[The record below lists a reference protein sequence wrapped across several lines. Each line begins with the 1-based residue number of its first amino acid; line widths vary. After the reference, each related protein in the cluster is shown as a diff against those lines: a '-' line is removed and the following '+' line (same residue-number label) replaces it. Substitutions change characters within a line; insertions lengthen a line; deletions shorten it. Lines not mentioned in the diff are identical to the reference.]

1 MRVPPRDVIVI
12 EACVL
17 SLASNVKQP
26 YYLQKAK
33 DWLQNFG
40 ALTLSAIH
48 SSEDIGSDTHLT
60 DDVNKQTSNTPVYFN
75 QVAYLAFAQPMDY
88 WQWLQ
93 LTKKF
98 EQQQDRLLY
107 QKPAVTLDIDIIAV
121 KCLYQ
126 IDNIDNKLD
135 EKGNRFVLFAQ
146 SENHWLGIR
155 RRFPLAC
162 YDHVGIVDLSK
173 NIDLSLSFIRSF

>member
-1 MRVPPRDVIVI
+1 MSVPPRDVIVI

-40 ALTLSAIH
+40 TLTLSAIH
-48 SSEDIGSDTHLT
+48 PSEDIRIDNNLH
-60 DDVNKQTSNTPVYFN
+60 DDLNKQTSNTLVYFN
-75 QVAYLAFAQPMDY
+75 QVAYLDFEQPIDY

-98 EQQQDRLLY
+98 EQQQDRLEY

-121 KCLYQ
+121 KCLHQ
-126 IDNIDNKLD
+126 IDNIDQSLD
-135 EKGNRFVLFAQ
+135 EKGNRFVLFAKSANQ
-146 SENHWLGIR
+146 WLGIR

-162 YDHVGIVDLSK
+162 YDQVGIVDLSK
-173 NIDLSLSFIRSF
+173 NIDLSFIRSF

>member
-1 MRVPPRDVIVI
+1 MSVPPRDVIVI

-17 SLASNVKQP
+17 SLASNVKQL

-40 ALTLSAIH
+40 TLTLSAIH
-48 SSEDIGSDTHLT
+48 SSEDTCSDNNLN
-60 DDVNKQTSNTPVYFN
+60 DDLNKQTSNTPVYFN
-75 QVAYLAFAQPMDY
+75 QVAYLDFAQPMDY

-93 LTKKF
+93 LTKQF

-121 KCLYQ
+121 KCLHQ
-126 IDNIDNKLD
+126 IDNIDQSLD
-135 EKGNRFVLFAQ
+135 EKGNRFMLFAQ
-146 SENHWLGIR
+146 SENQWLGIR

-162 YDHVGIVDLSK
+162 YDHVGILDLSK
-173 NIDLSLSFIRSF
+173 NIDLSFIRSF

>member
-1 MRVPPRDVIVI
+1 MSVPPRDVIVI

-40 ALTLSAIH
+40 TLTLSAIH
-48 SSEDIGSDTHLT
+48 SSEDIRIDSNLN
-60 DDVNKQTSNTPVYFN
+60 DDVNSQTSNTPVYFN
-75 QVAYLAFAQPMDY
+75 QVAYLAFAQPIDY

-93 LTKKF
+93 LTKNF

-121 KCLYQ
+121 KCLHQ
-126 IDNIDNKLD
+126 IDNIDQSLD

-146 SENHWLGIR
+146 AANQWLGIR

-162 YDHVGIVDLSK
+162 YDQVGIVDLSK
-173 NIDLSLSFIRSF
+173 NIDLSFIRSF

>member
-1 MRVPPRDVIVI
+1 MSVPPRDVIVI

-40 ALTLSAIH
+40 TLTLSAIH
-48 SSEDIGSDTHLT
+48 PSEDIRIDNNLH
-60 DDVNKQTSNTPVYFN
+60 DDLNKQTSNTPVYFN
-75 QVAYLAFAQPMDY
+75 QVAYLDFAQPIDY

-107 QKPAVTLDIDIIAV
+107 QKPAVTLDVDIIAV
-121 KCLYQ
+121 KCLHQ
-126 IDNIDNKLD
+126 IDNIDQSLD
-135 EKGNRFVLFAQ
+135 EKGNRFVLFAK
-146 SENHWLGIR
+146 SENQWLGIR

-162 YDHVGIVDLSK
+162 YDQVGIVDLSK
-173 NIDLSLSFIRSF
+173 NIDLSFIRNF

>member
-1 MRVPPRDVIVI
+1 MSVPPRDVIVI

-40 ALTLSAIH
+40 TLTLSAIH
-48 SSEDIGSDTHLT
+48 PSEDIRIDNNLH
-60 DDVNKQTSNTPVYFN
+60 DDLNKQTSNTPVYFN
-75 QVAYLAFAQPMDY
+75 QVAYLDFEQPMDY
-88 WQWLQ
+88 WQWLK
-93 LTKKF
+93 LTKQF

-121 KCLYQ
+121 KCLHQ
-126 IDNIDNKLD
+126 IDNIDQSLD
-135 EKGNRFVLFAQ
+135 EKGNRFVLFAT
-146 SENHWLGIR
+146 SENQWLGIR

-162 YDHVGIVDLSK
+162 YDQVGIVDLSK
-173 NIDLSLSFIRSF
+173 NIDLSFIRSF

>member
-1 MRVPPRDVIVI
+1 MSVPPRDVIVI

-26 YYLQKAK
+26 YYLQKAE

-40 ALTLSAIH
+40 TLTLSAIH
-48 SSEDIGSDTHLT
+48 PSEDIRIDNNLH
-60 DDVNKQTSNTPVYFN
+60 DDLNKQTPNRRVYFN
-75 QVAYLAFAQPMDY
+75 QVAYLDFAQPMDY

-93 LTKKF
+93 LTKQF

-121 KCLYQ
+121 KCLHQ
-126 IDNIDNKLD
+126 IDNIDQSLD
-135 EKGNRFVLFAQ
+135 EKGNRFVLFAKSANQ
-146 SENHWLGIR
+146 WLGIR

-162 YDHVGIVDLSK
+162 YDQVGILDLSK
-173 NIDLSLSFIRSF
+173 NIDLSFIRSF

>member
-1 MRVPPRDVIVI
+1 MSVPPRDVIVI

-40 ALTLSAIH
+40 TLTLSAIH
-48 SSEDIGSDTHLT
+48 PSEDIRIDNNLH
-60 DDVNKQTSNTPVYFN
+60 DDLNKQTSNTPVYFN
-75 QVAYLAFAQPMDY
+75 QVAYLDFEQPMDY
-88 WQWLQ
+88 WQWLK

-121 KCLYQ
+121 KCLHQ
-126 IDNIDNKLD
+126 IDNIDQSLD
-135 EKGNRFVLFAQ
+135 EKGNRFVLFAKSANQ
-146 SENHWLGIR
+146 WLGIR

-173 NIDLSLSFIRSF
+173 NIDLSFIRSF

>member
-1 MRVPPRDVIVI
+1 MSVPPRDVIVI

-26 YYLQKAK
+26 YYLAKAK

-40 ALTLSAIH
+40 TLTLSAIH
-48 SSEDIGSDTHLT
+48 SSEEDTCSDNNLN
-60 DDVNKQTSNTPVYFN
+60 DDVNKPTPNTPIYFN
-75 QVAYLAFAQPMDY
+75 QVAYLDFAQPIDY

-93 LTKKF
+93 LTKQF

-121 KCLYQ
+121 KCLHQ
-126 IDNIDNKLD
+126 IDNIDQSLD
-135 EKGNRFVLFAQ
+135 EKGNRFMLFAQ
-146 SENHWLGIR
+146 SENQWLGIR

-162 YDHVGIVDLSK
+162 YDQVGIVDLSK
-173 NIDLSLSFIRSF
+173 NIDLSFIRSF

>member
-1 MRVPPRDVIVI
+1 MSVPPRDVIVI

-40 ALTLSAIH
+40 TLTLSVIH
-48 SSEDIGSDTHLT
+48 PSEDIRIDNNLH
-60 DDVNKQTSNTPVYFN
+60 DDLNKQTSNTPVYFN
-75 QVAYLAFAQPMDY
+75 QVAYLDFEQPMDY
-88 WQWLQ
+88 WQWLK

-121 KCLYQ
+121 KCLHQ
-126 IDNIDNKLD
+126 IDNIDQSLD
-135 EKGNRFVLFAQ
+135 EKGNRFVLFAKSANQ
-146 SENHWLGIR
+146 WLGIR

-162 YDHVGIVDLSK
+162 YDQVGIVDLSK
-173 NIDLSLSFIRSF
+173 NIDLSFIRSF

>member
-1 MRVPPRDVIVI
+1 MSVPPRDVIVI

-40 ALTLSAIH
+40 TLTLSAIH
-48 SSEDIGSDTHLT
+48 PSEDIRIDNNLH
-60 DDVNKQTSNTPVYFN
+60 DDLNKQTSNTPVYFN
-75 QVAYLAFAQPMDY
+75 QVAYLDFEQPMNY
-88 WQWLQ
+88 WQWLK

-121 KCLYQ
+121 KCLHQ
-126 IDNIDNKLD
+126 IDNIDQSLD
-135 EKGNRFVLFAQ
+135 EKGNRFMLFAQ
-146 SENHWLGIR
+146 SENQWLGIR

-173 NIDLSLSFIRSF
+173 NIDLSFIRSF

>member
-1 MRVPPRDVIVI
+1 MSVPPRDVIVI

-40 ALTLSAIH
+40 TLTLSAIH
-48 SSEDIGSDTHLT
+48 SSEDIRIDNNLH
-60 DDVNKQTSNTPVYFN
+60 DDANKQTSNTPVYFN
-75 QVAYLAFAQPMDY
+75 QVAYLDFEQPMDY

-93 LTKKF
+93 LTKQF

-121 KCLYQ
+121 KCLHQ
-126 IDNIDNKLD
+126 IDNIDQSLD
-135 EKGNRFVLFAQ
+135 EKGNRFVLFAKSANQ
-146 SENHWLGIR
+146 WLGIR

-162 YDHVGIVDLSK
+162 YDQVGILDLSK
-173 NIDLSLSFIRSF
+173 NIDLSFIRSF

>member
-1 MRVPPRDVIVI
+1 MSVPPRDVIVI

-40 ALTLSAIH
+40 TLTLSAIH
-48 SSEDIGSDTHLT
+48 SNEDTCSDNNLH

-75 QVAYLAFAQPMDY
+75 QVAYLDFAQPIDY

-93 LTKKF
+93 LTKQF

-107 QKPAVTLDIDIIAV
+107 QKPADTLDIDIIAV
-121 KCLYQ
+121 K
-126 IDNIDNKLD
+126 
-135 EKGNRFVLFAQ
+135 
-146 SENHWLGIR
+146 S
-155 RRFPLAC
+155 
-162 YDHVGIVDLSK
+162 
-173 NIDLSLSFIRSF
+173 

>member
-1 MRVPPRDVIVI
+1 MSVPPRDVIVI

-17 SLASNVKQP
+17 SLASNVKQL

-40 ALTLSAIH
+40 TLTLSAIH
-48 SSEDIGSDTHLT
+48 PSEDIRIDNNLH
-60 DDVNKQTSNTPVYFN
+60 DDLNKQTSNTPVYFN
-75 QVAYLAFAQPMDY
+75 QVAYLDFAQPIDY

-93 LTKKF
+93 LTKQF

-121 KCLYQ
+121 KCLHQ
-126 IDNIDNKLD
+126 IDNIDNNLD

-146 SENHWLGIR
+146 SANQWLGIR

-162 YDHVGIVDLSK
+162 YDQVGIVDLSK
-173 NIDLSLSFIRSF
+173 NIDLSFIRSF

>member
-1 MRVPPRDVIVI
+1 MSVPPRDVIVI

-40 ALTLSAIH
+40 TLTLSAIH
-48 SSEDIGSDTHLT
+48 TNEDICSDNNLN
-60 DDVNKQTSNTPVYFN
+60 DDLNKQTSNTAVYFN

-98 EQQQDRLLY
+98 EQQQDRRL
-107 QKPAVTLDIDIIAV
+107 
-121 KCLYQ
+121 
-126 IDNIDNKLD
+126 
-135 EKGNRFVLFAQ
+135 
-146 SENHWLGIR
+146 
-155 RRFPLAC
+155 
-162 YDHVGIVDLSK
+162 
-173 NIDLSLSFIRSF
+173 

>member
-1 MRVPPRDVIVI
+1 MSVPPRDVIVI

-40 ALTLSAIH
+40 TLTLSAIH
-48 SSEDIGSDTHLT
+48 PSEDIRIDNNLH
-60 DDVNKQTSNTPVYFN
+60 DDLNKQTSNTPVYFN
-75 QVAYLAFAQPMDY
+75 QVAYLAFAQPIDY

-121 KCLYQ
+121 KCLHQ
-126 IDNIDNKLD
+126 IDNIDQSLD
-135 EKGNRFVLFAQ
+135 EKGNRFMLFAQ
-146 SENHWLGIR
+146 SENQWLGIR

-173 NIDLSLSFIRSF
+173 NIDLSFIRSF

>member
-1 MRVPPRDVIVI
+1 MSVPPRDVIVI

-17 SLASNVKQP
+17 SLASNVKQL
-26 YYLQKAK
+26 YYLEKVK

-40 ALTLSAIH
+40 TLTLSAIH
-48 SSEDIGSDTHLT
+48 SNEDTCSDNNLH
-60 DDVNKQTSNTPVYFN
+60 DDLNKPTSNTLVYFN
-75 QVAYLAFAQPMDY
+75 QVAYLDFEQPIDY

-98 EQQQDRLLY
+98 EQRQDRLLY

-121 KCLYQ
+121 KCLHQ
-126 IDNIDNKLD
+126 IDNIDQSLD
-135 EKGNRFVLFAQ
+135 EKGNRFVLFAKSANQ
-146 SENHWLGIR
+146 WLGIR

-162 YDHVGIVDLSK
+162 YDQVGIVDLSK
-173 NIDLSLSFIRSF
+173 NIDLSFIRSF

>member
-1 MRVPPRDVIVI
+1 MSVPPRDVIVI

-40 ALTLSAIH
+40 TLTLSAIH
-48 SSEDIGSDTHLT
+48 PSEDIRIDNNLH
-60 DDVNKQTSNTPVYFN
+60 DDLNKQTSNTPVYFN
-75 QVAYLAFAQPMDY
+75 QVAYLDFEQPIDY
-88 WQWLQ
+88 WQWLK
-93 LTKKF
+93 LTKQF

-121 KCLYQ
+121 KFLHQ
-126 IDNIDNKLD
+126 IDNIDQSLD
-135 EKGNRFVLFAQ
+135 EKGNRFVLFAKSANQ
-146 SENHWLGIR
+146 WLGIR

-162 YDHVGIVDLSK
+162 YDQVGIVDLSK
-173 NIDLSLSFIRSF
+173 NIDLSFIRSF

>member
-1 MRVPPRDVIVI
+1 MSVPPRDVIVI

-40 ALTLSAIH
+40 TLTLSAIH
-48 SSEDIGSDTHLT
+48 SSEDIRIENNLN
-60 DDVNKQTSNTPVYFN
+60 DDLNKQTSNTPVYFN
-75 QVAYLAFAQPMDY
+75 QVACLAFAQPMDY
-88 WQWLQ
+88 WQWLK
-93 LTKKF
+93 LTKNF

-121 KCLYQ
+121 KCLHQ
-126 IDNIDNKLD
+126 IDNIDQRLD
-135 EKGNRFVLFAQ
+135 EKGNRFVLFNNSANQ
-146 SENHWLGIR
+146 WLGIR

-162 YDHVGIVDLSK
+162 YDQVGIVDLSK
-173 NIDLSLSFIRSF
+173 NIDLSFIRSF

>member
-1 MRVPPRDVIVI
+1 MSVPPRDVIVI

-40 ALTLSAIH
+40 TLTLSAIH
-48 SSEDIGSDTHLT
+48 PSEDIRIDNNLH

-75 QVAYLAFAQPMDY
+75 QVAYLDFAQPIDY

-93 LTKKF
+93 LTKQF

-121 KCLYQ
+121 KCLHQ
-126 IDNIDNKLD
+126 IDNIDQSLD
-135 EKGNRFVLFAQ
+135 EKGNRFVLFAKSANQ
-146 SENHWLGIR
+146 WLGIR

-162 YDHVGIVDLSK
+162 YDQVGILDLSK
-173 NIDLSLSFIRSF
+173 NIDLSFIRSF

>member
-1 MRVPPRDVIVI
+1 MSIPPRDVIVI

-40 ALTLSAIH
+40 TLTLSAIH
-48 SSEDIGSDTHLT
+48 SSEDIRIDNNLH
-60 DDVNKQTSNTPVYFN
+60 DDANKQTSNTPVYFN
-75 QVAYLAFAQPMDY
+75 QVAYLDFAQPIDY

-93 LTKKF
+93 LTKQF

-121 KCLYQ
+121 KCLHQ
-126 IDNIDNKLD
+126 IDNIDQSLD
-135 EKGNRFVLFAQ
+135 EKGNRFVLFAKSANQ
-146 SENHWLGIR
+146 WLGIR

-162 YDHVGIVDLSK
+162 YDQVGILDLSK
-173 NIDLSLSFIRSF
+173 NIDLSIIRSF

>member
-1 MRVPPRDVIVI
+1 MSVPPRDVIVI

-40 ALTLSAIH
+40 TLTLSAIH
-48 SSEDIGSDTHLT
+48 PSEDIRIDNNLH
-60 DDVNKQTSNTPVYFN
+60 DDLNKPTPNTPVYFN
-75 QVAYLAFAQPMDY
+75 QVAYLAFAQPIDY

-93 LTKKF
+93 LTKQF

-121 KCLYQ
+121 KCLHQ
-126 IDNIDNKLD
+126 IDNIDNQLD
-135 EKGNRFVLFAQ
+135 EKGNRFVLFAKSANQ
-146 SENHWLGIR
+146 WLGIR

-162 YDHVGIVDLSK
+162 YDQVGIVDLSK
-173 NIDLSLSFIRSF
+173 NIDLSFIRIF

>member
-1 MRVPPRDVIVI
+1 MSVPPRDVIVI

-40 ALTLSAIH
+40 TLTLSAIH
-48 SSEDIGSDTHLT
+48 PSEDIRIDNNLH
-60 DDVNKQTSNTPVYFN
+60 DDLNKQTSNTPVYFN
-75 QVAYLAFAQPMDY
+75 QVAYLDFEQPMDY
-88 WQWLQ
+88 WQWLK
-93 LTKKF
+93 LTKQF

-121 KCLYQ
+121 KCLHQ
-126 IDNIDNKLD
+126 IDNIDQSLD
-135 EKGNRFVLFAQ
+135 EKGNRFVLFAKSANQ
-146 SENHWLGIR
+146 WLGIR

-162 YDHVGIVDLSK
+162 YDQVGIVDLSK
-173 NIDLSLSFIRSF
+173 NIDLSFIRSF

>member
-1 MRVPPRDVIVI
+1 MSVPPRDVIVI

-40 ALTLSAIH
+40 TLTLSAIH
-48 SSEDIGSDTHLT
+48 PSEDIRIDNNLH
-60 DDVNKQTSNTPVYFN
+60 DDLNKQTSNTPVYFN
-75 QVAYLAFAQPMDY
+75 QVAYLDFAQPIDY

-93 LTKKF
+93 LTKQF

-121 KCLYQ
+121 KCLHQ
-126 IDNIDNKLD
+126 IDNIDQSLD
-135 EKGNRFVLFAQ
+135 EKGNRFVLFAKSANQ
-146 SENHWLGIR
+146 WLGIR

-173 NIDLSLSFIRSF
+173 NIDLSFIRSF

>member
-1 MRVPPRDVIVI
+1 MSVPPRDVIVI

-40 ALTLSAIH
+40 TLTLSAIH
-48 SSEDIGSDTHLT
+48 PSEDIRIDNNLH
-60 DDVNKQTSNTPVYFN
+60 DDLNKQTSNTPVYFN
-75 QVAYLAFAQPMDY
+75 QVAYLDFAQPIDY

-93 LTKKF
+93 LTKQF

-121 KCLYQ
+121 KCLHQ
-126 IDNIDNKLD
+126 IDNIDQSLD

-146 SENHWLGIR
+146 SANQWLGIR

-162 YDHVGIVDLSK
+162 YDQVGILDLSK
-173 NIDLSLSFIRSF
+173 NIDLSFIRSF

>member
-1 MRVPPRDVIVI
+1 MSVPPRDVIVI

-40 ALTLSAIH
+40 TLTLSAIH
-48 SSEDIGSDTHLT
+48 PSEDIRIDNNLH
-60 DDVNKQTSNTPVYFN
+60 DDLNKQTSNTPVYFN
-75 QVAYLAFAQPMDY
+75 QVAYLDFEQPMDY
-88 WQWLQ
+88 WQWLK

-121 KCLYQ
+121 KCLHQ
-126 IDNIDNKLD
+126 IDNIDQSLD
-135 EKGNRFVLFAQ
+135 EKGNRFVLFAKSANQ
-146 SENHWLGIR
+146 WLGIR

-162 YDHVGIVDLSK
+162 YDQVGILDLSK
-173 NIDLSLSFIRSF
+173 NIDLSFIRSF

>member
-1 MRVPPRDVIVI
+1 MSVPPRDVIVI

-17 SLASNVKQP
+17 SLASNVKQL

-40 ALTLSAIH
+40 TLTLSAIH
-48 SSEDIGSDTHLT
+48 SNEDTCSDNNLH

-75 QVAYLAFAQPMDY
+75 QVAYLDFAQPIDY

-93 LTKKF
+93 LTKQF

-121 KCLYQ
+121 KCLHQ
-126 IDNIDNKLD
+126 IDNIDQSLD
-135 EKGNRFVLFAQ
+135 EKGNRFMLFAQ
-146 SENHWLGIR
+146 SENQWLGIR

-162 YDHVGIVDLSK
+162 YDHVGILDLSK
-173 NIDLSLSFIRSF
+173 NIDLSFIRSF